1 MKNKILTFIIGVLV
15 GAIITTTGFLIYEKV
30 NNNSNSMPRGER
42 PQMMEGE
49 NGETPPE
56 KPDGEQEQNDG
67 TPPEMPSK
75 TNSSS
80 ENNS

>member
-15 GAIITTTGFLIYEKV
+15 GAIITTAGFLIYEKV
-30 NNNSNSMPRGER
+30 NNNSNSMPNGER

-49 NGETPPE
+49 NGGTPPE
-56 KPDGEQEQNDG
+56 KPDGETGQNNNG

-75 TNSSS
+75 DNSSS
-80 ENNS
+80 ESN

>member
-15 GAIITTTGFLIYEKV
+15 GAIIVTAGFLIYEKT
-30 NNNSNSMPRGER
+30 NSRSMPNGER

-49 NGETPPE
+49 NGGTPPE
-56 KPDGEQEQNDG
+56 KPDGEPGQMGNG

-75 TNSSS
+75 NNSSS
-80 ENNS
+80 ESNS

>member
-15 GAIITTTGFLIYEKV
+15 GAIITTAGFLIYEKV
-30 NNNSNSMPRGER
+30 NNNSNSMPSGER

-49 NGETPPE
+49 NGKTPPE
-56 KPDGEQEQNDG
+56 KPDGEQEQSNG
-67 TPPEMPSK
+67 TPSEMPSK
-75 TNSSS
+75 PNSSS

>member
-15 GAIITTTGFLIYEKV
+15 GAIMVAAGFLIYEKV
-30 NNNSNSMPRGER
+30 NANNNAMPNRER
-42 PQMMEGE
+42 PQMMEME
-49 NGETPPE
+49 NGGTPPE
-56 KPDGEQEQNDG
+56 KPDGEQGQNNG

-80 ENNS
+80 ESNS